1 MRGRLVAGAS
11 LALIVLAAT
20 ILILTGV
27 VDAGNVGAAVRDVFS
42 SSAGGRGGGLLSGPE
57 AAHSWSEAERGIIA
71 SLSLDRL
78 PSLPPDPS
86 NAYGD
91 SPDAAALGHALFFDS
106 GLSPDGT
113 VSCSTC
119 HQPQSYFTDGKAL
132 ANVRDSDTPRHT
144 PTIVGIAYGDWF
156 YWDGRK
162 DSQWAQA
169 LAPQEAAIEH
179 GGTRTAHALYVLE
192 NYGSQYEA
200 VFGPPPDLSDRSR
213 FPPDAAPVE
222 DERRLAAWEGM
233 TEADRGAINRVFAN
247 IGKSIAAYSRR
258 ILPGRSR
265 FDDYAAAALVND
277 RKRMAELFSA
287 EEAEGLRLFIGE
299 GQCTDCHNGPL
310 FTNGTFHNIGL
321 PLPEGS
327 RFDQGRSLG
336 TLQAAADA
344 FNCLGEFSD
353 AGEEACVELRFIKLE
368 GEELVGA
375 FKVPGLRSVAET
387 APYMHNGIFPDLEA
401 VMRHYNHAP
410 PAFPGHS
417 DLVPLA
423 FTEGQSEAV
432 IAFLLTLSA
441 PPDAPAEFL
450 RPPAD
455 QE

>member
-1 MRGRLVAGAS
+1 MCRRLVTGAS
-11 LALIVLAAT
+11 LALIILAA
-20 ILILTGV
+20 LVLFSTGL
-27 VDAGNVGAAVRDVFS
+27 VDSGRISAPIRDLFS
-42 SSAGGRGGGLLSGPE
+42 SSAGGRGLRFPSGADP
-57 AAHSWSEAERGIIA
+57 AHSWTPAERGIIA

-78 PSLPPDPS
+78 PPLPPDPS
-86 NAYGD
+86 NAAGD
-91 SPDAAALGHALFFDS
+91 SSDAVALGHALFFDG

-119 HQPQSYFTDGKAL
+119 HKPQSYFTDGKAL
-132 ANVRDSDTPRHT
+132 ANVRDIDTPRHT
-144 PTIVGIAYGDWF
+144 PTIVGTAYSDWF

-179 GGTRTAHALYVLE
+179 GGTRTAHARYVLD
-192 NYGSQYEA
+192 NYRSQYEA
-200 VFGPPPDLSDRSR
+200 VFGPGPDFSDTSR
-213 FPPDAAPVE
+213 FPSDAAPVE
-222 DERRLAAWEGM
+222 DGAKLAAWEGM
-233 TEADRGAINRVFAN
+233 TEADRGAVNRVFAN

-277 RKRMAELFSA
+277 RERMSELFSA
-287 EEAEGLRLFIGE
+287 EEAEGLRLFFGD

-321 PLPEGS
+321 PLPQGS

-336 TLQAAADA
+336 TFQVVEDV
-344 FNCLGEFSD
+344 FNCQGEYSD
-353 AGEEACVELRFIKLE
+353 AKEEECVELRFIKLE
-368 GEELVGA
+368 GEELIGA
-375 FKVPGLRSVAET
+375 FKVPGLRNVAET

-423 FTEGQSEAV
+423 FTEEQSEAV

-441 PPDAPAEFL
+441 PPDAPAELL
-450 RPPAD
+450 RPPAI